1 MNTMFLQRR
10 RILCCLEIVPT
21 IAERKTRGTV
31 QNILGDTP
39 AISLGMA
46 GLSCRDKQTADITN
60 QIRKMKRAFPISV
73 KVRKN
78 NKTAKGSKDIYVFAR
93 LQMSTSLLIDL

>member
-1 MNTMFLQRR
+1 M
-10 RILCCLEIVPT
+10 
-21 IAERKTRGTV
+21 
-31 QNILGDTP
+31 GDSP

-46 GLSCRDKQTADITN
+46 GLSCRDKHTADITN
-60 QIRKMKRAFPISV
+60 QIRKMKRAFMSAFPISV

-78 NKTAKGSKDIYVFAR
+78 NKTAKGSKDIYVVAR